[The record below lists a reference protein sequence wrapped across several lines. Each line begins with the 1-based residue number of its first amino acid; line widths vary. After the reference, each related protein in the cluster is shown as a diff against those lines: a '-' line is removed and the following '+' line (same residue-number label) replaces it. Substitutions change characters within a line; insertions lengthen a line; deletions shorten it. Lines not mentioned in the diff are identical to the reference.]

1 MSGALD
7 GIVVVERAGRLAG
20 AAAAGLLAELGATV
34 IRVEHSGPA
43 TVHEPAAWREHPLA
57 TAGKTRIALADD
69 PAEAARQWDA
79 LCRRADV
86 VIHSPPLP
94 AIADDPDGPIRCD
107 ISAFGIAGTDDLP
120 DDCGEAILQAAG
132 GGMGTTGALNGPP
145 ELAGAP
151 LVELATA
158 LNAATSVAAALR
170 VRDAGGPAQRIDLS
184 AFDSSIALVGAFT
197 GQMQV
202 GEGHG
207 LRAGACHVLCAPW
220 SAYPTKDGWVLMCS
234 STEPHWER
242 IRALIGREDLADDP
256 RFVDMATRVINRP
269 VVDAAVMEWTQKH
282 STAEAVTAFKAATIP
297 AGPILTIPERL
308 APESGLPTRMVAM
321 PDGAPAVHCPDTILK
336 MDKTPG
342 HAAEAVAPVG
352 HDMDALLARLA
363 ERARTTGTG
372 TAAQPLA
379 GIRVI
384 EIGVFTAG
392 PLGSRYL
399 ADLGAEVIKVEQPG
413 GENGRVW
420 NPNFGGIS
428 GYFSSNNAGKRSV
441 TLDLRTETDR
451 AGLESLIASADVLL
465 QNLKAGAL
473 DRLGFGPAETR
484 KRHPRLIYC
493 SVSGYGAT
501 GAQLPALDTVIQAES
516 GLMSLIGDAGDPI
529 KVGVSIAD
537 LLASHLSPL
546 LIMMALRHR
555 EHSGEGQ
562 HVDISMLE
570 TLAWTT
576 QLSWAT
582 GKPALPECAQITC
595 ADGWVVAEA
604 PADAIRAAIKGV
616 ETETR
621 SCTDMLDRL
630 RAAGLAAAKVL
641 ELDDLRD
648 HPLVR
653 ERGLLVTAGTPGG
666 VPAPVLG
673 CPYALTLTPPRLGAT
688 VEAAGAA
695 NGLIEA
701 AAE

>member
-1 MSGALD
+1 
-7 GIVVVERAGRLAG
+7 
-20 AAAAGLLAELGATV
+20 
-34 IRVEHSGPA
+34 
-43 TVHEPAAWREHPLA
+43 
-57 TAGKTRIALADD
+57 
-69 PAEAARQWDA
+69 
-79 LCRRADV
+79 
-86 VIHSPPLP
+86 
-94 AIADDPDGPIRCD
+94 
-107 ISAFGIAGTDDLP
+107 
-120 DDCGEAILQAAG
+120 
-132 GGMGTTGALNGPP
+132 
-145 ELAGAP
+145 
-151 LVELATA
+151 
-158 LNAATSVAAALR
+158 
-170 VRDAGGPAQRIDLS
+170 
-184 AFDSSIALVGAFT
+184 
-197 GQMQV
+197 
-202 GEGHG
+202 
-207 LRAGACHVLCAPW
+207 
-220 SAYPTKDGWVLMCS
+220 
-234 STEPHWER
+234 
-242 IRALIGREDLADDP
+242 
-256 RFVDMATRVINRP
+256 
-269 VVDAAVMEWTQKH
+269 
-282 STAEAVTAFKAATIP
+282 
-297 AGPILTIPERL
+297 
-308 APESGLPTRMVAM
+308 
-321 PDGAPAVHCPDTILK
+321 
-336 MDKTPG
+336 
-342 HAAEAVAPVG
+342 
-352 HDMDALLARLA
+352 
-363 ERARTTGTG
+363 
-372 TAAQPLA
+372 
-379 GIRVI
+379 
-384 EIGVFTAG
+384 
-392 PLGSRYL
+392 
-399 ADLGAEVIKVEQPG
+399 
-413 GENGRVW
+413 
-420 NPNFGGIS
+420 
-428 GYFSSNNAGKRSV
+428 
-441 TLDLRTETDR
+441 
-451 AGLESLIASADVLL
+451 VLL